1 MTGRPSARPPRVS
14 PVLVDELA
22 SAARAVLH
30 SVVQAGD
37 LDLGR
42 LSSDPVSE
50 LDAWSEVEVQM
61 LHDEQTL
68 TATPGHITVAPRC
81 SVAGTYYPA
90 AGDQLPTLAVVRS
103 MSGARDAFTVLHE
116 LGHHF
121 QRTDGDLIDALGDLD
136 PVMSVVV
143 EDAVCDHL
151 ASSILIPDETVA
163 LLLGAGGPTA
173 PEVVELYSR
182 TSASRAA
189 VCVRAAQQLQR
200 PGHVLLLDE
209 EDRIQFSS
217 SRSLFPL
224 RRRSDQSTATV
235 VRRAR
240 ASVREGGSGR
250 VTDNDTRFA
259 YRAGDFEGE
268 SLYAQS
274 AAFDNGY
281 LVIVAVLE
289 KPPWTDTFVMPK
301 AETGAQTRWHTCERP
316 GCGHEFQAWNG
327 PHEVCGVPKCPECG
341 YCGCTAGRVA
351 ERYCPGCFQRL
362 PEAMFEDGSE
372 RCCNCD

>member
-1 MTGRPSARPPRVS
+1 MTGRSSARPPRVA
-14 PVLVDELA
+14 PALVDELA
-22 SAARAVLH
+22 LRARAVLD
-30 SVVQAGD
+30 SLVQSGELD
-37 LDLGR
+37 LDR

-50 LDAWSEVEVQM
+50 LAAWSQVDLRLLHEDRDLEATVEG
-61 LHDEQTL
+61 
-68 TATPGHITVAPRC
+68 AAGAPRC

-90 AGDQLPTLAVVRS
+90 TRDQLPTIAVVRS

-116 LGHHF
+116 FGHHI
-121 QRTDGDLIDALGDLD
+121 QRTDDDLIDALGDLD
-136 PVMSVVV
+136 PDLSVVV

-163 LLLGAGGPTA
+163 RVVGTRGPTA
-173 PEVVELYSR
+173 PEVVELHSR
-182 TSASRAA
+182 TGASRAA
-189 VCVRAAQQLQR
+189 VCVRAAQLLQR

-209 EDRIQFSS
+209 DDRVQFSS

-224 RRRSDQSTATV
+224 RRRSDQSTASV
-235 VRRAR
+235 IRRAR
-240 ASVREGGSGR
+240 ASLREGGSGR
-250 VTDNDTRFA
+250 VTDNDTRFT
-259 YRAGDFEGE
+259 YRDGAFEGE

-281 LVIVAVLE
+281 LVVVAVLE

-301 AETGAQTRWHTCERP
+301 AQTGPQTRWHTCERP

-327 PHEVCGVPKCPECG
+327 PHELCGVPECPECG
-341 YCGCTAGRVA
+341 YCGCTPGRVA
-351 ERYCPGCFQRL
+351 ERDCPGCFQRH

-372 RCCNCD
+372 RCRNCD